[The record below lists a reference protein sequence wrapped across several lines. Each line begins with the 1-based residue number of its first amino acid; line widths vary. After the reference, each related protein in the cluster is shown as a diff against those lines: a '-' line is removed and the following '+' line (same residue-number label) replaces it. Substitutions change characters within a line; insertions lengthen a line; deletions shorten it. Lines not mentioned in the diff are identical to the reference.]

1 MATAD
6 FGACDETYNR
16 CPEARQRSVERLIA
30 ESVQASMTA
39 ENRALK
45 RRVRQRLHK
54 RLGAMLPAEEFE
66 EAVLRFKLLEVEH
79 SNKGSPEAAQS
90 NAPQEV
96 CPENIQFSPVPMAGY
111 MNPWAMDSNYVIAP
125 WVQSIPGSFGG
136 PVWNVWDTAE
146 YEYEIWQ
153 PQLTNSMPRRKKF
166 TKEQVESGSTST
178 REAAEDSSASAS
190 AEDSPPS
197 SVEAVSTSNL
207 ELEDECDELP
217 CFDHERLPV
226 VRTFL
231 HFDTRPPCQHRRSK
245 SI

>member
-6 FGACDETYNR
+6 FVACDETYNR
-16 CPEARQRSVERLIA
+16 CPEMRQRSVERLIA

-79 SNKGSPEAAQS
+79 SNKGSSEAAQS
-90 NAPQEV
+90 NAPQEI
-96 CPENIQFSPVPMAGY
+96 CPENIQFTPVPMAGY
-111 MNPWAMDSNYVIAP
+111 MNPWAMDTNYVIAP
-125 WVQSIPGSFGG
+125 WVQSIPG
-136 PVWNVWDTAE
+136 PVWNVWDTVE

-153 PQLTNSMPRRKKF
+153 HEVTSSKPRRKKF
-166 TKEQVESGSTST
+166 PQEHVESGSTST

-197 SVEAVSTSNL
+197 SAEAVSTSNL

-217 CFDHERLPV
+217 CFDRERLPV
-226 VRTFL
+226 LRTFL